1 MCANENCRVGVFFLI
16 FDRVLSLTGRLSK
29 FKPRDSESESDSTYT
44 KSELFTEE
52 TSEKEVESFR
62 LGEEELIEEFRLVS
76 ISVVRVVRS
85 ELGLHTQ
92 SGLHAK
98 QIKGVLLFS
107 SKWIYWVSVSLV
119 HLGNP
124 DFNGS
129 FITEDLTQ
137 FRSKLLWFVKKKCG
151 GKFVNCHTR
160 NGEIY
165 AQLKDAQG
173 HDDDFITIKSPEDL
187 FKYDIDVDFNL
198 INDNYLRF
206 SVLEPLDTISVKNSF
221 EQLLEAVQVPT

>member
-1 MCANENCRVGVFFLI
+1 M
-16 FDRVLSLTGRLSK
+16 K
-29 FKPRDSESESDSTYT
+29 
-44 KSELFTEE
+44 
-52 TSEKEVESFR
+52 
-62 LGEEELIEEFRLVS
+62 
-76 ISVVRVVRS
+76 
-85 ELGLHTQ
+85 
-92 SGLHAK
+92 
-98 QIKGVLLFS
+98 
-107 SKWIYWVSVSLV
+107 
-119 HLGNP
+119 GNP

-165 AQLKDAQG
+165 SQLKDAQG
-173 HDDDFITIKSPEDL
+173 DDDDFITIKSPEDL